1 LRRAGALQE
10 PSMTQCTLELEAR
23 PPVAAPAP
31 AAPAA
36 GGALADCRVA
46 IACARQADASADG
59 LAEGRDAA
67 AWWRLAL
74 LRSFV
79 TALPHDEAA
88 ALPLRVL
95 PPPGLAPVNPVQ
107 ALQAAIT
114 RVLAQAQGL
123 RRLQRLAARLPDE
136 ARRLAFHRFVSLLLP
151 RLIEARG
158 NGAAGP
164 STRALE
170 SAWADARVQ
179 RGWWRFASRLAAP
192 EAALLARRLAADG
205 AGSGDNGR
213 PCEERARWPSTSSR
227 NMRRSSGRMSG
238 SPTARP

>member
-1 LRRAGALQE
+1 
-10 PSMTQCTLELEAR
+10 MTQCTLELEAR

-31 AAPAA
+31 AGGPA
-36 GGALADCRVA
+36 ADCRLA
-46 IACARQADASADG
+46 IARARQAETSADG

-79 TALPHDEAA
+79 TVLPHDEAA

-95 PPPGLAPVNPVQ
+95 PPPGLAPVNPAQ

-114 RVLAQAQGL
+114 RALAQTQGL

-136 ARRLAFHRFVSLLLP
+136 ARRVAFHRFVSLLLP

-158 NGAAGP
+158 HGAAGP
-164 STRALE
+164 SARALE

-179 RGWWRFASRLAAP
+179 RGWLRFALLLAAP
-192 EAALLARRLAADG
+192 EAAMLARRLEADG
-205 AGSGDNGR
+205 AASGDNGR

-227 NMRRSSGRMSG
+227 SMRRGSARMSG
-238 SPTARP
+238 SPTAPP

>member
-1 LRRAGALQE
+1 VAPRRPAA
-10 PSMTQCTLELEAR
+10 
-23 PPVAAPAP
+23 PVAA
-31 AAPAA
+31 A
-36 GGALADCRVA
+36 GPLADCRQA
-46 IACARQADASADG
+46 IARARQAEGSADG

-79 TALPHDEAA
+79 TALPHAEAA

-114 RVLAQAQGL
+114 RALAQPQGL

-136 ARRLAFHRFVSLLLP
+136 ADRVAFHRFVSLLLP

-158 NGAAGP
+158 TGPAGLCAH
-164 STRALE
+164 ALE
-170 SAWADARVQ
+170 AAWADARTQ

-192 EAALLARRLAADG
+192 QAAALARALAAGDARR
-205 AGSGDNGR
+205 GDNGP

-227 NMRRSSGRMSG
+227 NMRRSSARMSG